1 MKFFKI
7 MAFTLC
13 TLYSANA
20 SVYLF
25 MKDDLQKGYLSMYKR
40 GEIAW
45 SSCDLPTV
53 NSSVSEELKNF
64 FLADKKIKRYFQEK
78 CDIMFC
84 MLDLD
89 PNSEDV
95 NVRETCAEIIAD
107 TVNFMKNV
115 KTNEFDKDL
124 LGMRTNILYHLYD
137 VMKCANNTTSRCF
150 FMRCKS
156 MY

>member
-53 NSSVSEELKNF
+53 NSSINAELENF
-64 FLADKKIKRYFQEK
+64 FLIDEKIKKYFQEK
-78 CDIMFC
+78 SDIMFC

-95 NVRETCAEIIAD
+95 DVREICAKIMLD
-107 TVNFMKNV
+107 TVDFMKNIN
-115 KTNEFDKDL
+115 TNEFDRSL
-124 LGMRTNILYHLYD
+124 LVRRANIFGNLYG